1 MLASEARC
9 LPSILDMNYGPQG
22 ACATASSN
30 SASADGD
37 YHSYHSHY
45 DHSTRSQYR
54 PPASS
59 NGLHNPLLFN
69 GHHRLD
75 EGDDDDDDE
84 HENHTDDNH
93 RTQQR
98 LDDEELDSAPD
109 RPRLLMWGLKR

>member
-1 MLASEARC
+1 
-9 LPSILDMNYGPQG
+9 MNYGPQG
-22 ACATASSN
+22 ACETASSN

-45 DHSTRSQYR
+45 NHATRSQYR
-54 PPASS
+54 PQASS

-75 EGDDDDDDE
+75 EGDDDEEPED
-84 HENHTDDNH
+84 HADDNH
-93 RTQQR
+93 RNQQR
-98 LDDEELDSAPD
+98 LDDDEELDSAPD